1 MPIHD
6 QSYRHYAGEKRPVRS
21 AWTVIARAGLMSFLS
36 RRAFLGLLIAA
47 WIPFVVRASQLFLA
61 SNFSQA
67 APFLAPSAQ
76 TFRDFLGQQ
85 SIFVFLITVY
95 VGAGLIANDRRANA
109 LQLYLSKPV
118 TRAEYILGK
127 MTVLATFLLA
137 ITWLPAML
145 LLTLQIAFSGSFSFL
160 RANTSLIASVTLY
173 CLLVVIVITFGM
185 TALSSLSRSSRF
197 VGILFAGVL
206 IFSDAMFNALRF
218 ITGSTAVSWVSIQAS
233 LDQVGDVIFRQA
245 PRHQTPVGV
254 SMLVLLA
261 VIVIAASVLE
271 RRVRGVEVVA

>member
-1 MPIHD
+1 VPIHD
-6 QSYRHYAGEKRPVRS
+6 QSYRRYSGEKRPVRS

-36 RRAFLGLLIAA
+36 RRVFLGLLIVA
-47 WIPFVVRASQLFLA
+47 WVPFILTAGQLFLA

-67 APFLAPSAQ
+67 ATFLAPTAQ
-76 TFRDFLGQQ
+76 TFRDFLGRQ
-85 SIFVFLITVY
+85 SLFVFLVTVY

-127 MTVLATFLLA
+127 MTVLATFLLG
-137 ITWLPAML
+137 ITWLPAIL
-145 LLTLQIAFSGSFSFL
+145 LLIFQIAFSGNFSFL
-160 RANTSLIASVTLY
+160 EANASLIASITLY
-173 CLLVVIVITFGM
+173 CVLMVIVITFGM

-218 ITGSTAVSWVSIQAS
+218 ITGTSAISWVSIQAS
-233 LDQVGDVIFRQA
+233 LDQVGDVIFRQV
-245 PRHQTPVGV
+245 PRHQTPVAV
-254 SMLVLLA
+254 SFLVLLA
-261 VIVIAASVLE
+261 VIVISASVLE

>member
-6 QSYRHYAGEKRPVRS
+6 QSYRRYAGERRPVRS
-21 AWTVIARAGLMSFLS
+21 AWMVIARAGLMSFLS
-36 RRAFLGLLIAA
+36 RKAFLGLLIVA

-67 APFLAPSAQ
+67 ATFLAPSAQ

-85 SIFVFLITVY
+85 GIFVFLITIY

-127 MTVLATFLLA
+127 MSVLAVFLLA
-137 ITWLPAML
+137 ITWLPAIL
-145 LLTLQIAFSGSFSFL
+145 LLILQIAFSGSFTFL
-160 RANTSLIASVTLY
+160 RDNASLIASVTLY
-173 CLLVVIVITFGM
+173 CLLTVIVITFGM

-197 VGILFAGVL
+197 VGIMFAGVL

-218 ITGSTAVSWVSIQAS
+218 ITGSTAISWVSVQAS

-245 PRHQTPVGV
+245 PRHQTPVAV
-254 SMLVLLA
+254 SFLVLLA
-261 VIVIAASVLE
+261 VVVLSASVLE

>member
-145 LLTLQIAFSGSFSFL
+145 LLTLQIAFSGSFTFL

-254 SMLVLLA
+254 SILVLLG

>member
-6 QSYRHYAGEKRPVRS
+6 QSYRRYSGEKRPVKS

-36 RRAFLGLLIAA
+36 RRAFLGLLLAA
-47 WIPFVVRASQLFLA
+47 WIPFIVRASQLFLA

-67 APFLAPSAQ
+67 ATFLAPSAQ

-85 SIFVFLITVY
+85 GIFVFLITVY

-127 MTVLATFLLA
+127 MTILATFLLG
-137 ITWLPAML
+137 ITWLPAIL
-145 LLTLQIAFSGSFSFL
+145 LLVLQIAFSGSFTFL
-160 RANTSLIASVTLY
+160 RTNSSLIASVTLY
-173 CLLVVIVITFGM
+173 CLLVVLVITFGM

-218 ITGSTAVSWVSIQAS
+218 ITGSSAVSWVSVQAS
-233 LDQVGDVIFRQA
+233 LDQVGDLIFRQT
-245 PRHQTPVGV
+245 PRHQTPVAV
-254 SMLVLLA
+254 SILVLLA
-261 VIVIAASVLE
+261 VIALSASVLE

>member
-6 QSYRHYAGEKRPVRS
+6 QSYRHYTGEKRPVRS
-21 AWTVIARAGLMSFLS
+21 AWLVIARAGLMSFLS
-36 RRAFLGLLIAA
+36 RKAFLGLLLAA

-67 APFLAPSAQ
+67 ATFLAPTAQ

-127 MTVLATFLLA
+127 MTVLATFLLG
-137 ITWLPAML
+137 ITWLPAIL
-145 LLTLQIAFSGSFSFL
+145 LLVLQIAFSGSFTFL
-160 RANTSLIASVTLY
+160 KANTSLIASVTLY
-173 CLLVVIVITFGM
+173 CLLMVIVITFGM

-218 ITGSTAVSWVSIQAS
+218 ITGTSSISWVSIQAS

-245 PRHQTPVGV
+245 PRHQTPVAV
-254 SMLVLLA
+254 SILVLLA
-261 VIVIAASVLE
+261 VIVISASVLE

>member
-145 LLTLQIAFSGSFSFL
+145 LLTLQIAFSGSLTFL

-218 ITGSTAVSWVSIQAS
+218 ITGSTAISWVSIQAS

-254 SMLVLLA
+254 SILVLLG

>member
-1 MPIHD
+1 VPIHD
-6 QSYRHYAGEKRPVRS
+6 QSYRRYGGERRPIQS
-21 AWTVIARAGLMSFLS
+21 AWMVIARAGLMTFLS
-36 RRAFLGLLIAA
+36 RRAFLGLLIVA

-67 APFLAPSAQ
+67 ATFLAPSAQ

-127 MTVLATFLLA
+127 MTVLATFLLG
-137 ITWLPAML
+137 ITWLPAIL
-145 LLTLQIAFSGSFSFL
+145 LLIFQIAFSGSFSFL
-160 RANTSLIASVTLY
+160 KSNASLVASVTLY
-173 CLLVVIVITFGM
+173 CLLMVMVITFAM

-197 VGILFAGVL
+197 VGILFAGAL

-218 ITGSTAVSWVSIQAS
+218 ITGSTAISWVSIQAS
-233 LDQVGDVIFRQA
+233 LDQVGDVIFRQV
-245 PRHQTPVGV
+245 PRHQTPVSV
-254 SMLVLLA
+254 SFLVLLA
-261 VIVIAASVLE
+261 VIVISASVLE

>member
-6 QSYRHYAGEKRPVRS
+6 QSYRRYSGEKRPVKS
-21 AWTVIARAGLMSFLS
+21 AWMVIARAGLMSFLS
-36 RRAFLGLLIAA
+36 RRAFLGLLLVA
-47 WIPFVVRASQLFLA
+47 WIPFIVRASQLFLA

-67 APFLAPSAQ
+67 ATFLEATPQ
-76 TFRDFLGQQ
+76 TFRDFLSQQ

-127 MTVLATFLLA
+127 MTVLASFLLG
-137 ITWLPAML
+137 ITWLPAIL
-145 LLTLQIAFSGSFSFL
+145 LLIFQIAFSGSFSFL
-160 RANTSLIASVTLY
+160 KANATLIASVTLY
-173 CLLVVIVITFGM
+173 CLLMVIVITFGM

-218 ITGSTAVSWVSIQAS
+218 ITGSSAISWVSIQAS
-233 LDQVGDVIFRQA
+233 LDQVGDVIFRQV
-245 PRHQTPVGV
+245 PRHQTPVAV
-254 SMLVLLA
+254 SFLVLLA
-261 VIVIAASVLE
+261 VIVISASVLE

>member
-1 MPIHD
+1 VPIHD

-145 LLTLQIAFSGSFSFL
+145 LLTLQIAFSGSLTFL

-218 ITGSTAVSWVSIQAS
+218 ITGSTAISWVSIQAS

-254 SMLVLLA
+254 SILVLLG

>member
-6 QSYRHYAGEKRPVRS
+6 QSYRRYTGERRPVRS
-21 AWTVIARAGLMSFLS
+21 AWLVIARAGLMSFLS
-36 RRAFLGLLIAA
+36 RKAFLGLLLVA

-67 APFLAPSAQ
+67 ATFLAPTAQ

-127 MTVLATFLLA
+127 MTVLATFLLG
-137 ITWLPAML
+137 ITWLPATL
-145 LLTLQIAFSGSFSFL
+145 LLILQIAFSGSFTFL
-160 RANTSLIASVTLY
+160 KANTSLIASVTLY
-173 CLLVVIVITFGM
+173 CLLMVIVITFGM

-218 ITGSTAVSWVSIQAS
+218 ITGTSSISWVSIQAS

-245 PRHQTPVGV
+245 PRHQTPVAV
-254 SMLVLLA
+254 SILVLLA
-261 VIVIAASVLE
+261 VIVISASVLE

>member
-6 QSYRHYAGEKRPVRS
+6 QSYRRYGGEKRPVKS
-21 AWTVIARAGLMSFLS
+21 AWMVIARAGLMSFLS
-36 RRAFLGLLIAA
+36 RKAFLGLLLAA
-47 WIPFVVRASQLFLA
+47 WIPFIVRASQLFLA

-67 APFLAPSAQ
+67 ATFLAPSAQ

-85 SIFVFLITVY
+85 GIFVFLITVY

-127 MTVLATFLLA
+127 MSVLATLLLG
-137 ITWLPAML
+137 ITWLPAIL
-145 LLTLQIAFSGSFSFL
+145 LLILEIAFSGNFTFL
-160 RANTSLIASVTLY
+160 KANSSLVASITLY

-233 LDQVGDVIFRQA
+233 LDQVGDVIFRQV
-245 PRHQTPVGV
+245 PRHQTPVVV

-261 VIVIAASVLE
+261 VVVISASILE

>member
-6 QSYRHYAGEKRPVRS
+6 QSYRRYTGEKRPVRS
-21 AWTVIARAGLMSFLS
+21 AWLVIARAGLMSFLS
-36 RRAFLGLLIAA
+36 RKAFLGLLLVA

-67 APFLAPSAQ
+67 ATFLAPTAQ

-127 MTVLATFLLA
+127 MTVLATFLLG
-137 ITWLPAML
+137 ITWLPAIL
-145 LLTLQIAFSGSFSFL
+145 LLILQIAFSGSFTFL
-160 RANTSLIASVTLY
+160 KANTSLIASVTLY
-173 CLLVVIVITFGM
+173 CLLMVIVITFGM

-218 ITGSTAVSWVSIQAS
+218 ITGTSSISWVSIQAS

-245 PRHQTPVGV
+245 PRHQTPVAV
-254 SMLVLLA
+254 SILVLLA
-261 VIVIAASVLE
+261 VIVISASVLE

>member
-6 QSYRHYAGEKRPVRS
+6 QSYRRYTGEKRPVSS
-21 AWTVIARAGLMSFLS
+21 AWLVIARAGLMSFLT
-36 RRAFLGLLIAA
+36 RRAFLGLLLIA
-47 WIPFVVRASQLFLA
+47 WIPFIVRASQLFLA

-67 APFLAPSAQ
+67 ATFLAATPQ
-76 TFRDFLGQQ
+76 TFRDFLSQQ

-95 VGAGLIANDRRANA
+95 VGSGLIANDRRANA

-127 MTVLATFLLA
+127 MTVLALFLLA
-137 ITWLPAML
+137 VTWLPAVL
-145 LLTLQIAFSGSFSFL
+145 LLLLQIAFSGDFAFI
-160 RANTSLIASVTLY
+160 RANSSLIASVTLY
-173 CLLVVIVITFGM
+173 CLLTVIVITFGM

-197 VGILFAGVL
+197 VGILFAGL
-206 IFSDAMFNALRF
+206 LLFSDAMFNALRF
-218 ITGSTAVSWVSIQAS
+218 ITGSTAISWVSVQAS

-245 PRHQTPVGV
+245 PRHQTPVAV
-254 SMLVLLA
+254 SFLVLLA
-261 VIVIAASVLE
+261 VIFISASVLE